1 MCILAVNQL
10 LMVCIIRVGKFKH
23 VANKQL
29 DYSGRREL
37 LFTKMLLNVLLK
49 MPEASYMGCLWKVT
63 NCSIDQILFTIRAN
77 GFNQCEFLLQTI
89 QCRKEVI
96 ITVNCFC
103 WCTRLGLRSYGDCL
117 MYVAVKFLVCNGSS
131 TSYSIFFLFTQCDP
145 WGQWLTPR
153 YYMYGMQLCI
163 CSLTDTNV
171 GVLPH
176 PHHRNKHQQLQCS
189 NTAQSY

>member
-1 MCILAVNQL
+1 MLIFNSLSRDIDCFAAQLDLHYLFLSNHRVEHQRFVLPCCQPTPRSMYQLLVVNQL
-10 LMVCIIRVGKFKH
+10 LMVCTIRVGKFKH

-89 QCRKEVI
+89 RCRKEVI

-103 WCTRLGLRSYGDCL
+103 WCTRL
-117 MYVAVKFLVCNGSS
+117 
-131 TSYSIFFLFTQCDP
+131 
-145 WGQWLTPR
+145 
-153 YYMYGMQLCI
+153 
-163 CSLTDTNV
+163 
-171 GVLPH
+171 
-176 PHHRNKHQQLQCS
+176 
-189 NTAQSY
+189 